1 MLYGRGVI
9 NPSLVIFSI
18 IGLLPAR
25 YYLHY
30 AEFLKNIT
38 FKQLK
43 ITIFYEIMAVI
54 RDVISPFCYDL
65 NVSGLDK
72 AVGKG

>member
-1 MLYGRGVI
+1 MLYSRGV
-9 NPSLVIFSI
+9 NSPSLVIINI

-25 YYLHY
+25 YYLHC

-43 ITIFYEIMAVI
+43 IAIFYEIMAVI
-54 RDVISPFCYDL
+54 RDVISPFCCDL

-72 AVGKG
+72 AGGIG